1 MQAEKLVFQFQIKS
15 SSYNLQ
21 MKKIFYL
28 CQFLVI
34 LQILNPSSVFGQA
47 SVYSSKRG
55 GVTISIDDTPA
66 SDADVSTWESY
77 RLLFNKYGYKF
88 NIALQ
93 SEGLSRPVVASEV
106 KLMMNDGHEML
117 DHCPQDNVSQFRFIT
132 HLEDSSLYVKKGIPQ
147 PGVASVIIGPDYV
160 TVTLKTGTSLDP
172 SAIPVLAERTRLLY
186 RRYLNDSINYPKILA
201 QPGDGTSVSQ
211 IDGYVFLKSA
221 GYISATYDGLGKDNV
236 ITKTYSI
243 SDKLYHPAFNIKR
256 ADWGEPSDFQA
267 TTKEIADRMAKHQVV
282 SILFHYPSIPGLLT
296 VTDQFLKWCK
306 DNDVPL
312 LTLSQWV
319 TNLYGSFPDPTTNV
333 FPDIKKDI
341 NADLRPDGYEV
352 FDTNVV
358 LNKNDVGAPG
368 GYSLSKSAWGNLF
381 MITQLGGIEKGKN
394 IISFSAKGQ
403 MNASIRIL
411 AQVNGT
417 GQTYCDTTI
426 NLTTAG
432 WKTYSATLN
441 VPDNANFSDI
451 SLALSNLNTGNIVSI
466 SNWQLSKVVKAPVI
480 NILQD
485 ATITTKQ
492 TLVLTAETGCTN
504 YRWSTGETTQFSII
518 DGSKY
523 GPGTFPI
530 SYTADGAGGSLVAD
544 KAVITVNGLFYNPKS
559 FTFPAVNSNAALK
572 ITANIPWTITAKNN
586 LVFVNPS
593 SGTTSADL
601 VVSVLGNTSVD
612 PVIDT
617 LIINAGTDTYAIPVY
632 QSGIPPQLAVN
643 KTSLTKIPKMGS
655 VETIQLTSNTKWKI
669 SKIPAWI
676 VGSPVSGKGNAS
688 LTFTIS
694 LNNQVL
700 ERTDSIIIKA
710 PNGLLDSLRVSVSV
724 FQLGDIQFLN
734 LDKNMFAVK
743 AIPSPQTVNITSNAK
758 WTVSA
763 MPHWINPR
771 TLTGTGNGSLIFDVT
786 TNTSRLGR
794 AGTFKISTSNDTIR
808 VVSVTQAGAD
818 YVDIDRIAIS
828 DAAAAKTETVNITST
843 TNWNLSNK
851 SLWLTVSPT
860 SGINNAAVNLILQ
873 VNNSVNPRTDTVTVK
888 AVNCPDQYII
898 VTQAGAA
905 PQLSIDNTTIT
916 ATAAAVSIPLNISSN
931 STWTITDVPTWIT
944 PSQLIGTGNKSITL
958 AIDQNKLKVERTPA
972 LLKIS
977 LANGTLVTLEVKQA
991 ASPSYITPTPELVN
1005 IGPDTSDSTSILVS
1019 SNTKWKVV
1027 NSVGWIKTNPDAWI
1041 SNDGDKTI
1049 TIKPNTQWLT
1059 PEDITG
1065 ADMQGAFTLEEDS
1078 SLPTKI
1084 VKTISVTFKSIPGVL
1099 SVPVHTVTFNSITSK
1114 TYSITSNLPWS
1125 AEKKTSANWFNVTP
1139 TFSQAGTINLKIDC
1153 IATNASSKD
1162 NSVYLILKQT
1172 KGVVKDSILIVQQGS
1187 NVGVENYANSGIRIY
1202 PQPVGETLNIDLSV
1216 NNELKYW
1223 EIYNPS
1229 GIELLKGRIVNKTKL
1244 QIPVAFLSP
1253 GIYFIT
1259 LRSDSQKIG
1268 LKFTK

>member
-1 MQAEKLVFQFQIKS
+1 
-15 SSYNLQ
+15 
-21 MKKIFYL
+21 L

-34 LQILNPSSVFGQA
+34 LQILNPSSVLGQA

-66 SDADVSTWESY
+66 SDADVSTLESY

-132 HLEDSSLYVKKGIPQ
+132 HLEDSSLYVKKGVPQ

-160 TVTLKTGTSLDP
+160 TVNLKTGTSLDP
-172 SAIPVLAERTRLLY
+172 SAIPVLAERTRLNY
-186 RRYLNDSINYPKILA
+186 RRYLNDSIRYPKILA

-211 IDGYVFLKSA
+211 IDGYVFLKPA

-236 ITKTYSI
+236 ITKTYCI
-243 SDKLYHPAFNIKR
+243 LDKLYHPAFNIKR

-296 VTDQFLKWCK
+296 VTEQFLKWCN
-306 DNDVPL
+306 DNNVPL
-312 LTLSQWV
+312 LTLSQWI
-319 TNLYGSFPDPTTNV
+319 TNLYGSYPDPTTNV
-333 FPDIKKDI
+333 FPDITKDI
-341 NADLRPDGYEV
+341 NADSRPDGYEP
-352 FDTNVV
+352 FDANVTI
-358 LNKNDVGAPG
+358 NKNDVGAPG
-368 GYSLSKSAWGNLF
+368 GSSLSKNAWGNLF
-381 MITQLGGIEKGKN
+381 MISQLGGIEKGKN
-394 IISFSAKGQ
+394 LISFSAKGQ
-403 MNASIRIL
+403 VNASVRIL

-426 NLTTAG
+426 NLSSAG
-432 WKTYSATLN
+432 WKTYSAKLT

-466 SNWQLSKVVKAPVI
+466 SNWQLSKVVKAPVT
-480 NILQD
+480 NILHD

-492 TLVLTAETGCTN
+492 TLTLTAEPGCTN
-504 YRWSTGETTQFSII
+504 YKWSTGETTQAIVI
-518 DGSKY
+518 DGSKN

-530 SYTADGAGGSLVAD
+530 SYTADGPGGSLVAD
-544 KAVITVNGLFYNPKS
+544 KAVITINGLLYTPKS
-559 FTFPAVNSNAALK
+559 FTFPATNSNATLK
-572 ITANIPWTITAKNN
+572 LTANIPWTITAKNN

-593 SGTTSADL
+593 SGSTSADL
-601 VVSVLGNTSVD
+601 VVSVLANTSVD
-612 PVIDT
+612 PVKDT
-617 LIINAGTDTYAIPVY
+617 LIITAGTDTYTIPVY
-632 QSGIPPQLAVN
+632 QSGVPPVLSVN
-643 KTSLTKIPKMGS
+643 KTSLTKIPKIGS
-655 VETIQLTSNTKWKI
+655 VETVLLTSNTKWKI
-669 SKIPAWI
+669 SKIPGWI
-676 VGSPVSGKGNAS
+676 VGSPASNKGNAT
-688 LTFTIS
+688 LTFTIG
-694 LNNQVL
+694 LNAQVL

-710 PNGLLDSLRVSVSV
+710 PNGLTDSLRVSISV

-743 AIPSPQTVNITSNAK
+743 AISSPQTINITSNAK

-763 MPHWINPR
+763 MPNWINPIP
-771 TLTGTGNGSLIFDVT
+771 LTGTGIGSVVFSVVPNL
-786 TNTSRLGR
+786 SRTIR
-794 AGTFKISTSNDTIR
+794 TGTFKISSSNDTTRI
-808 VVSVTQAGAD
+808 VTVTQAGAD
-818 YVDIDRIAIS
+818 YVDIDKISFS
-828 DAAAAKTETVNITST
+828 DAAAAKTETVNITSS

-851 SLWLTVSPT
+851 SLWLTVTPT
-860 SGINNAAVNLILQ
+860 SGINTSQVSLTLQ
-873 VNNSVNPRTDTVTVK
+873 ANVSVNPRTDTVTVK
-888 AVNCPDQYII
+888 AVNCPAQYII
-898 VTQAGAA
+898 VTQAGVA
-905 PQLSIDNTTIT
+905 PQLSIDRIT
-916 ATAAAVSIPLNISSN
+916 VTAVAAANIIPLNISSN
-931 STWTITDVPTWIT
+931 ATWTIADVPVWIT
-944 PSQLIGTGNKSITL
+944 PSQLTATGNKSITL

-977 LANGTLVTLEVKQA
+977 LANGTFVTLEVKQE
-991 ASPSYITPTPELVN
+991 ASPSYITATPGLVT
-1005 IGPDTSDSTSILVS
+1005 IGPTTADSTSILVS

-1041 SNDGDKTI
+1041 STDGDNKV
-1049 TIKPNTQWLT
+1049 TIKPNLLWLT
-1059 PEDITG
+1059 LEDITG
-1065 ADMQGAFTLEEDS
+1065 VDMQGTFTLEEDS

-1084 VKTISVTFKSIPGVL
+1084 VKTIATTFKAIPAVL
-1099 SVPVHTVTFNSITSK
+1099 TVPVHTVTFNTITSK

-1125 AEKKTSANWFNVTP
+1125 VEKKTSANWFNVTP
-1139 TFSQAGTINLKIDC
+1139 TFSQTGTINLKIDC

-1162 NSVYLILKQT
+1162 NSVYLILKQS
-1172 KGVVKDSILIVQQGS
+1172 KGVVKDSILIVQAGS
-1187 NVGVENYANSGIRIY
+1187 NVGVEDYANSGIKIY
-1202 PQPVGETLNIDLSV
+1202 PQPVGETLNIDLPL

-1229 GIELLKGRIVNKTKL
+1229 GIELSKGRIVNKTKL

-1253 GIYFIT
+1253 GLYFIT
-1259 LRSDSQKIG
+1259 LRSDTQKIG

>member
-1 MQAEKLVFQFQIKS
+1 
-15 SSYNLQ
+15 

-34 LQILNPSSVFGQA
+34 LQIVNPSSIFGQA

-77 RLLFNKYGYKF
+77 RLLFNKYNYKF

-93 SEGLSRPVVASEV
+93 SEGLSRPVVAAEV

-117 DHCPQDNVSQFRFIT
+117 DHCPQDNVSQFKFIT
-132 HLEDSSLYVKKGIPQ
+132 HLEDSSLYVKKGVPQ
-147 PGVASVIIGPDYV
+147 PGVDNVVIGKDYV

-172 SAIPVLAERTRLLY
+172 SAIPVLAERTRLNY
-186 RRYLNDSINYPKILA
+186 RRYLNDSIRYPKILA

-211 IDGYVFLKSA
+211 IDGYIFLKAA
-221 GYISATYDGLGKDNV
+221 GYTSATYDGLGKDNV
-236 ITKTYSI
+236 IAKTYCI
-243 SDKLYHPAFNIKR
+243 SDKLYHPAYNIKR
-256 ADWGEPSDFQA
+256 ADWGEPSNFPA
-267 TTKEIADRMAKHQVV
+267 ISKEIADRMAKHQVV

-306 DNDVPL
+306 DNNVPL

-319 TNLYGSFPDPTTNV
+319 TNLYGSYPDPTTNV
-333 FPDIKKDI
+333 FPDITKDI

-352 FDTNVV
+352 FDANVTI
-358 LNKNDVGAPG
+358 NKNDASAPG
-368 GYSLSKSAWGNLF
+368 GYSLSKNAWGNLF

-403 MNASIRIL
+403 VNASVRIL
-411 AQVNGT
+411 AQINGT

-426 NLTTAG
+426 NLTSSG
-432 WKTYSATLN
+432 WKSYSAFIN

-451 SLALSNLNTGNIVSI
+451 SLALSNLNTGYTVSI

-480 NILQD
+480 NILQN

-504 YRWSTGETTQFSII
+504 YRWSTGETTQFCII

-523 GPGTFPI
+523 GPGTFPV
-530 SYTADGAGGSLVAD
+530 SYTADGVGGALVAD
-544 KAVITVNGLFYNPKS
+544 KAVITVNGLLYTPKS
-559 FTFPAVNSNAALK
+559 LTFPATNSNAALK

-586 LVFVNPS
+586 LVYVNPS

-612 PVIDT
+612 PVNDT
-617 LIINAGTDTYAIPVY
+617 LIINAGTDTYTIPVY
-632 QSGIPPQLAVN
+632 QSGVPPVLSVN
-643 KTSLTKIPKMGS
+643 KTLLNKIPKIGS
-655 VETIQLTSNTKWKI
+655 VETVQLTSNTKWKI
-669 SKIPAWI
+669 SKIPSWI
-676 VGSPVSGKGNAS
+676 VGSPVSAKGNATLS
-688 LTFTIS
+688 FNIG
-694 LNNQVL
+694 LNGQVL

-710 PNGLLDSLRVSVSV
+710 PNGLLDSLRVAISV

-734 LDKNMFAVK
+734 LDKNMFAVR

-763 MPHWINPR
+763 FPNWINPR
-771 TLTGTGNGSLIFDVT
+771 ILTGTGNGSLIFDVIP
-786 TNTSRLGR
+786 NTSRSSR
-794 AGTFKISTSNDTIR
+794 ASYFKISTSNDTIR
-808 VVSVTQAGAD
+808 IVTVSQASAD
-818 YVDIDRIAIS
+818 YVDIDRNTIS
-828 DAAAAKTETVNITST
+828 DAASAKTETINITSST
-843 TNWNLSNK
+843 SWNLSNK
-851 SLWLTVSPT
+851 SIWLLVTPT
-860 SGINNAAVNLILQ
+860 SGINNAVVSLTLQ
-873 VNNSVNPRTDTVTVK
+873 TNMSVIPRTDTITVK

-905 PQLSIDNTTIT
+905 PQLSIDIATVTSV
-916 ATAAAVSIPLNISSN
+916 ATANSIPLNISSN
-931 STWTITDVPTWIT
+931 STWTITDVPAWIT
-944 PSQLIGTGNKSITL
+944 PSQLTGTGNKSISL

-977 LANGTLVTLEVKQA
+977 LATGTIVTLEVKQE
-991 ASPSYITPTPELVN
+991 ASASYITAIPDLVT
-1005 IGPDTSDSTSILVS
+1005 IGPTTADSTSILVS
-1019 SNTKWKVV
+1019 SNVKWKII

-1041 SNDGDKTI
+1041 STDGDKKV
-1049 TIKPNTQWLT
+1049 TIKPNLQWLT
-1059 PEDITG
+1059 LEDITG
-1065 ADMQGAFTLEEDS
+1065 VDIQGTFTLEEDS

-1084 VKTISVTFKSIPGVL
+1084 VKTISVTFKSIPGL
-1099 SVPVHTVTFNSITSK
+1099 LTLPVHTVTFNSITSN

-1125 AEKKTSANWFNVTP
+1125 AEPKIITNWLTVTP
-1139 TFSQAGTINLKIDC
+1139 SYSASGTVNLKLDC
-1153 IATNASSKD
+1153 KSKNAGSKD
-1162 NSVYLILKQT
+1162 NSVYLIIKHS

-1187 NVGVENYANSGIRIY
+1187 SVGVEDYANSGIKIY
-1202 PQPVGETLNIDLSV
+1202 PQPVGETLNIDLPL
-1216 NNELKYW
+1216 NNGLKYW

-1229 GIELLKGRIVNKTKL
+1229 GIELLSGRIVNKTKL
-1244 QIPVAFLSP
+1244 QIPVAQLTP

-1259 LRSDSQKIG
+1259 LRSDSQKFG